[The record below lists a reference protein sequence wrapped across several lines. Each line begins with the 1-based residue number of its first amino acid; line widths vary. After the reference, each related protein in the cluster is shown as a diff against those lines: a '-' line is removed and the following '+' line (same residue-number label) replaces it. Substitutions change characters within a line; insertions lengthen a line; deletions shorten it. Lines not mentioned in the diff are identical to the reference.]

1 MKTDDL
7 ISMLVTG
14 VQPIDRRAPEKRL
27 GVVVLFG
34 LSLATLCVVS
44 FFGVRVDIAY
54 AVSTII
60 FWVKT
65 GLPFCVMVGAL
76 LMLNRL
82 ARPGMSAGAGSLWVV
97 VALVAVW
104 AAAFNVLANAEPDVR
119 PVLLLGE
126 TWRTCAP
133 SVAMLSIPGFIA
145 AFWALRGL
153 APTRLRMAGA
163 CCGMLAGASGCLAYC
178 LHCPEMEVPF
188 WAVWYFLGMLLPTAL
203 GSLAGPW
210 LLRW

>member
-65 GLPFCVMVGAL
+65 GLPLCVMVGAL

-82 ARPGMSAGAGSLWVV
+82 ARPGMSVGAGSLWVV

-163 CCGMLAGASGCLAYC
+163 CCGMLAGALGCLAYC

-188 WAVWYFLGMLLPTAL
+188 WAVWYLLGMLLPTAL
-203 GSLAGPW
+203 GALAGPW

>member
-14 VQPIDRRAPEKRL
+14 VQPIDRRLPEKRL
-27 GVVVLFG
+27 GAVVLLG
-34 LSLATLCVVS
+34 LSVAMLCVVS
-44 FFGVRVDIAY
+44 FFGIRVDIAHV
-54 AVSTII
+54 VSTIT
-60 FWVKT
+60 FWVKA
-65 GLPFCVMVGAL
+65 GLPLCVMIGAL
-76 LMLNRL
+76 FMLNRL
-82 ARPGMSAGAGSLWVV
+82 ARPGMTAGAGGLWIV
-97 VALVAVW
+97 VALVALW
-104 AAAFNVLANAEPDVR
+104 AVAFSVLANAEPGVR
-119 PVLLLGE
+119 SGLLLGR

-163 CCGMLAGASGCLAYC
+163 CCGMLAGALGCLAYC

-188 WAVWYFLGMLLPTAL
+188 WAVWYVLGMLLPTVLGAL
-203 GSLAGPW
+203 VGPW

>member
-163 CCGMLAGASGCLAYC
+163 CCGMLAGALGCLAYC
-178 LHCPEMEVPF
+178 LHCPEMEVSF

-203 GSLAGPW
+203 GALAGPW

>member
-54 AVSTII
+54 VVSTII

-65 GLPFCVMVGAL
+65 GLPLCVMVGAL
-76 LMLNRL
+76 LMLDRL
-82 ARPGMSAGAGSLWVV
+82 ARPGMSVGAGSLWVV

-163 CCGMLAGASGCLAYC
+163 CCGMLAGALGCLAYC

-203 GSLAGPW
+203 GALAGPW